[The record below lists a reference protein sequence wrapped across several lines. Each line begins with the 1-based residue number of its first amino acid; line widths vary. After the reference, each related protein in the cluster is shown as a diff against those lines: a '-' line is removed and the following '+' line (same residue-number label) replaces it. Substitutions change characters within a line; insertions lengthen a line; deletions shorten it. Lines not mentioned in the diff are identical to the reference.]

1 MAYTI
6 SEVAARTGLSVHAL
20 RFYEREGL
28 FAEPINRNAS
38 GRRVYSDDDVEWV
51 ALCARL
57 RESDMPL
64 EAIRRYAELIREGP
78 GNETTRLALLR
89 EHEERIADQIASLSA
104 ALSLISYKVRV
115 YEKRLAEGTAAGLWA
130 GSASSD

>member
-6 SEVAARTGLSVHAL
+6 SEVATRTGLSVHAL

-28 FAEPINRNAS
+28 FAAEINRNAS

-51 ALCARL
+51 SLCARL

-78 GNETTRLALLR
+78 GNESTRLALLR
-89 EHEERIADQIASLSA
+89 EHEERIADQIA
-104 ALSLISYKVRV
+104 ALSSALSMISYKVRV
-115 YEKRLAEGTAAGLWA
+115 YEKHLAEGKAAQLWSGPA
-130 GSASSD
+130 SAD